1 VRPLL
6 EREKFEEVKHRI
18 IKLIERLPSNRQ
30 LFGIAKIVKIFLS
43 LGLRAEAEEILF
55 LFGNEKART
64 ISELV
69 LDDYVLRDPM
79 NITDSLLQIKNI
91 HSKELFLLGYALFE
105 YFEEIGNKE
114 GIYLA
119 TTLIYESENYVNK
132 KTKDVTLVRL
142 AKRYIIYGDYDSSI
156 TAAVGI
162 TNIITRFKTLIA
174 ILDSIITRYDE
185 ITFYDDLDFF
195 EVDDL
200 DDLKAE
206 ILEELRYCI
215 DSIKTEEQLSKI
227 ATVVLR
233 NYARK
238 NNRIYTELIKEI
250 VRRASSKGYKTLR
263 KRLEAKYKQYDYS
276 SDEDY
281 L

>member
-1 VRPLL
+1 MRPLL

-43 LGLRAEAEEILF
+43 LRLRAEAEEILF

-263 KRLEAKYKQYDYS
+263 KRLETKYKQYDYS